1 MPPFGAGWRRG
12 SLSLAEGQADTLSSL
27 AAVRVTTQHADGSC
41 VPQDTALG
49 S

>member
-27 AAVRVTTQHADGSC
+27 AAAGVTTQHTDGSC
-41 VPQDTALG
+41 VPQDKALG